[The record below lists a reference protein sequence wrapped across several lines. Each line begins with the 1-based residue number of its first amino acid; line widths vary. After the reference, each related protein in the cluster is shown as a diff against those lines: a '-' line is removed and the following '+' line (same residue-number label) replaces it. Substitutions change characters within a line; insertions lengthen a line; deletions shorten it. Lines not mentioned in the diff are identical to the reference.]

1 MRTHLSRR
9 DISGMIRTVLADE
22 SQDRDRAL
30 NMDLYTCFKSE
41 LGLSDLDLS
50 FIANRLEQEFGI
62 KLPDAAVNN
71 MGKYTINRLASII
84 KYELDW
90 GTGRN

>member
-30 NMDLYTCFKSE
+30 NMDLYTCFKAE

-50 FIANRLEQEFGI
+50 FVANRL
-62 KLPDAAVNN
+62 
-71 MGKYTINRLASII
+71 
-84 KYELDW
+84 
-90 GTGRN
+90 

>member
-1 MRTHLSRR
+1 MRTHLSRK

-30 NMDLYTCFKSE
+30 NMDIYTCFKAE
-41 LGLSDLDLS
+41 LGLSDLELS
-50 FIANRLEQEFGI
+50 FIAKRLEQEFGI

-71 MGKYTINRLASII
+71 MGEIHHQPAGLYHQI
-84 KYELDW
+84 
-90 GTGRN
+90 

>member
-30 NMDLYTCFKSE
+30 NMDLYTCFKAE

-50 FIANRLEQEFGI
+50 FVANRLEKEFGI
-62 KLPDAAVNN
+62 KPPDAAVNN

>member
-22 SQDRDRAL
+22 AQDRERAL

-50 FIANRLEQEFGI
+50 FVANRLEKEFNI
-62 KLPDAAVNN
+62 SLPDAAVNN